1 MRLAWLM
8 LNLVVW
14 TTLLCSVCLIVAL
27 IDWKG
32 RIIAKIARLWSIIV
46 LWAAQVKY
54 SVKGL
59 ENLAKGSQYFFVG
72 NHESA
77 FDIPLAFAGIP
88 YQLVSIS
95 KKELKWIPFLGW
107 AMQAAGHIFVD
118 RKQHSKAV
126 NALEEARKSL
136 VKNPRSVLLFPEG
149 TRSLDG
155 KIHAFKKGGLVL
167 AIKTDIP
174 VVPIALCGTSRVAV
188 KGSWKLNSTT
198 IQLRIGE
205 PIPTTSLTF
214 DDRNEFIAR
223 VRSEILSMKQEWVNE
238 NSAA

>member
-14 TTLLCSVCLIVAL
+14 TTLLCSVGLIAAL
-27 IDWKG
+27 IDWRG
-32 RIIAKIARLWSIIV
+32 RVIARIARLWSIIL
-46 LWAAQVKY
+46 LWAAGIKY

-59 ENLAKGSQYFFVG
+59 ENLVKDNQYFFVG

-95 KKELKWIPFLGW
+95 KKELKWKPFLGW

-118 RKQHSKAV
+118 RHQHSKAV
-126 NALEEARKSL
+126 SALEEARKSL

-167 AIKTDIP
+167 AIKSGMP
-174 VVPIALCGTSRVAV
+174 VVPIALCGTSKVAV
-188 KGSWKLNSTT
+188 KGSWELNPID
-198 IQLRIGE
+198 IQLRIGK
-205 PIPTTSLTF
+205 PIPTDEITF
-214 DDRNEFIAR
+214 DDRNEFVAR
-223 VRSEILSMKQEWVNE
+223 IRSEVSSMKQEWINE
-238 NSAA
+238 NPAL